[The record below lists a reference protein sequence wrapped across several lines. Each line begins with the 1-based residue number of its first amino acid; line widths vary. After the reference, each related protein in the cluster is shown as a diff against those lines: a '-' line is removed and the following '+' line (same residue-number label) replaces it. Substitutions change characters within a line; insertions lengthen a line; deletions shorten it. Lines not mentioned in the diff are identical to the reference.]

1 MAAGGF
7 LASCRR
13 CRPLGGVPDLTC
25 RDIKRKSMF
34 TVGMSQNVLA
44 ATAVCPADL
53 ACHRGTPKLLLLD
66 DRPMKAAIEYL

>member
-1 MAAGGF
+1 
-7 LASCRR
+7 
-13 CRPLGGVPDLTC
+13 
-25 RDIKRKSMF
+25 MF